1 VILYKEIRRIKGIG
15 IRLKEN
21 QGNQNILFINKFII
35 LIVVMILDK
44 KEREELVLKLLNEGK
59 TTREIAKL
67 VHVSLKNIGKITRK
81 AAGDDNPD
89 E

>member
-1 VILYKEIRRIKGIG
+1 
-15 IRLKEN
+15 
-21 QGNQNILFINKFII
+21 
-35 LIVVMILDK
+35 MILDK